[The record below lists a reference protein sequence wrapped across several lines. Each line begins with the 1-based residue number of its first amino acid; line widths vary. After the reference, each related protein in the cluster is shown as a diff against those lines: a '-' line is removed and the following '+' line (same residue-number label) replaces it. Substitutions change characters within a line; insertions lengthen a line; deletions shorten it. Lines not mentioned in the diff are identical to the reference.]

1 MNSLFLNEGRSCPY
15 KTFSL
20 FMILV
25 SFVEFIKAFL
35 FFSWLG
41 FFFVCFVFCFVRT
54 DYLIRWIIIPCLRV
68 YDSFVAHKKKQCY
81 EYLCAVSFFKMML
94 LSMQRLQFWDERK
107 DTFVNGSTVLKFILW
122 ISAFQFS

>member
-41 FFFVCFVFCFVRT
+41 FFLF
-54 DYLIRWIIIPCLRV
+54 
-68 YDSFVAHKKKQCY
+68 
-81 EYLCAVSFFKMML
+81 VSFFVLCAQTISYGGL
-94 LSMQRLQFWDERK
+94 LFLVSEYM
-107 DTFVNGSTVLKFILW
+107 TVL
-122 ISAFQFS
+122 